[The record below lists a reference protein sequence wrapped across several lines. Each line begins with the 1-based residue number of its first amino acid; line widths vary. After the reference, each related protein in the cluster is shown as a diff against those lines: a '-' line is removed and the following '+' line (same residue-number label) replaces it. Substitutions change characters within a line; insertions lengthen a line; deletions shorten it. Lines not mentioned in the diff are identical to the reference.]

1 MPMNETIAA
10 SLGIEAD
17 IGNGADDGSAGVEK

>member
-17 IGNGADDGSAGVEK
+17 IGNGADDGSADVEK